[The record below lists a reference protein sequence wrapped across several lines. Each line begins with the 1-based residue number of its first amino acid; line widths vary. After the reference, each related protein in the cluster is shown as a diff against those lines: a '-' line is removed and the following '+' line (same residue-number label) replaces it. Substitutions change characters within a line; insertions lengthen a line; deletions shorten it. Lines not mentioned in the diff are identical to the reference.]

1 MLRKINSNFSWKIYL
16 DDIFIINKGRIAT
29 MLFCL
34 GILLAVLGSLQPI
47 YMWKFANTYSIL
59 ASLPIVLSISIS
71 RTISNSI
78 YTRTDFIM
86 PLTAYIILQVFM
98 KLVAGANINSYI
110 DLFFNVIIA
119 YALFSVDQ
127 PLLQKCSKFIC
138 IVFGGFLAV
147 SLLFFILYIIGFPL
161 PSKSISHPFLEYT
174 YIEYPFLL
182 VDDRQFMVLIPR
194 FNSVC
199 LEPGHLGTIGSLFLL
214 AQIGNWKK
222 WYNIVILIATIFSFS
237 LAAYGLMLIN
247 LFVIAWTKGKKIL
260 PSIIGIGI
268 VCAAIV
274 VGAIFYNDGDNM
286 VNALILD
293 RLEVEDDGN
302 ISGNNRVTDEFQAE
316 FDKYIQTSDVIFG
329 RGESLKKFG
338 FGNSGYKVFLY
349 DYGLITTLMVLF
361 FYVVIIIPS
370 KNHRAKIGMLVVFI
384 AGFWIRAIPL
394 YYYFLVPLYFFAYT
408 DRSKYEVKTRVNN
421 EHDNKD
427 EEAVKQQ
434 SGETEHS
441 HASL

>member
-1 MLRKINSNFSWKIYL
+1 
-16 DDIFIINKGRIAT
+16 
-29 MLFCL
+29 
-34 GILLAVLGSLQPI
+34 
-47 YMWKFANTYSIL
+47 
-59 ASLPIVLSISIS
+59 
-71 RTISNSI
+71 
-78 YTRTDFIM
+78 
-86 PLTAYIILQVFM
+86 M
-98 KLVAGANINSYI
+98 KLVAGSNINSYI
-110 DLFFNVIIA
+110 DLLFNVIIA
-119 YALFSVDQ
+119 YALFSVDL

-138 IVFGGFLAV
+138 IVFGGFLTV

-161 PSKSISHPFLEYT
+161 PSKSISHPYLDYS

-268 VCAAIV
+268 VCATIV

-329 RGESLKKFG
+329 RGGSLQKFG

-349 DYGLITTLMVLF
+349 DYGLITTLLVLF
-361 FYVVIIIPS
+361 FYVIIIIPS

-384 AGFWIRAIPL
+384 AGFWIRSTPL

-408 DRSKYEVKTRVNN
+408 NRSKNKVKNKN
-421 EHDNKD
+421 EKSI
-427 EEAVKQQ
+427 KQQ
-434 SGETEHS
+434 SGETEYS